1 MRKTKDVEIFGKKV
15 KLSER
20 SAGDR
25 FSLAE
30 MAAIE
35 GAGLIERLPEM
46 KLGDLSMTNEEKIE
60 VLTKH
65 KMANLSRAQAEL
77 KYYIYSLAIR
87 QSLGYWI
94 REQFILFRWYWKLKF
109 TAKKLLKL
117 TIRKLDEYNKVLAEL
132 EDETD
137 KKKVEPV
144 KASEEA
150 LQDA

>member
-77 KYYIYSLAIR
+77 KYYVYSLAIW
-87 QSLGYWI
+87 QSLGYGLSI
-94 REQFILFRWYWKLKF
+94 SQIARIHNLPFDFVANFIQ
-109 TAKKLLKL
+109 
-117 TIRKLDEYNKVLAEL
+117 EL
-132 EDETD
+132 RQKD
-137 KKKVEPV
+137 
-144 KASEEA
+144 
-150 LQDA
+150 LIC